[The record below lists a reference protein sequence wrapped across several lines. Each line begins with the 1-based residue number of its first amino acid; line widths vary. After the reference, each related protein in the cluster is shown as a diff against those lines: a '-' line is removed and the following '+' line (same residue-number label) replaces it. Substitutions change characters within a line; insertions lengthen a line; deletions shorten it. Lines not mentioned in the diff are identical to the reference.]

1 MTMAT
6 AAISNPDPDRFVYDP
21 FAPDVMRDP
30 FPYYKVLRE
39 KYPIYRLEQYDAWAI
54 SRYEDIL
61 KILTDPD
68 AHLTTTEGTL
78 ISPAIFRRHNRGK
91 VPAPRL
97 YPMDM
102 FPNLPSPY
110 YEQVRQ
116 AAIGPLRPFAVS
128 QLEDFI
134 RDRVRQRLDEL
145 IARGRFNATVEFGGY
160 ISSGVACQLAGL
172 ALSDAPRLLDL
183 VNRSTTRDPEL
194 GGMSEDY
201 AATAAQLLGML
212 ADLARSRRKAG
223 ADGSNRMVDG
233 LLNLEINGRHLTD
246 EESASH
252 LIVIMVGATETLP
265 KVVGAGLMQL
275 WRHPQQRAEVAADL
289 RTNVPIAFEE
299 MLRYGAPAQWF
310 SRTII
315 DHPYTIR
322 NHTLMPGHRVI
333 ILFASAN
340 RDERAFERAD
350 QFIWNR
356 KMENHLAFGYGMHF
370 CVGVHVA
377 RLEGRI
383 MVEEVLR
390 RIPNYE
396 IDEANTRRVISDFQL
411 GWMQVPLVVR

>member
-1 MTMAT
+1 MASV
-6 AAISNPDPDRFVYDP
+6 AISNLDSTHFIYDP
-21 FAPDVMRDP
+21 FAPDVMQDP

-39 KYPIYRLEQYDAWAI
+39 KFPIYRLEHYDAWAI
-54 SRYEDIL
+54 SRYDDIL
-61 KILTDPD
+61 KILTDPQ

-78 ISPAIFRRHNRGK
+78 MSPSMMRRRNGGI

-97 YPMDM
+97 KPMDM

-110 YEQVRQ
+110 YEQIRQ

-128 QLEDFI
+128 QLEGFI
-134 RDRVRQRLDEL
+134 RGRVRERLDEL
-145 IARGRFNATVEFGGY
+145 IAKGRFNATVDFGGY
-160 ISSGVACQLAGL
+160 VSSGVACRLAGL
-172 ALSDAPRLLDL
+172 PLSEAPRLLEL
-183 VNRSTTRDPEL
+183 VNRSTTRDPER
-194 GGMSEDY
+194 GGPSVDY
-201 AATAAQLLGML
+201 AEMSAQLKRML

-233 LLNLEINGRHLTD
+233 LLNLEIEGRRLTD
-246 EESASH
+246 EEIASH

-265 KVVGAGLMQL
+265 KVVGAGLLEL
-275 WRHPQQRAEVAADL
+275 WRNPQQRAEVAADL
-289 RTNVPIAFEE
+289 PVNVPIAFEE

-310 SRTII
+310 SRTVVDNPYII
-315 DHPYTIR
+315 RGYT
-322 NHTLMPGHRVI
+322 LLPGHRVI

-340 RDERAFERAD
+340 RDERVFERAD

-383 MVEEVLR
+383 IVEEVLR
-390 RIPNYE
+390 RTPNYE
-396 IDEANTRRVISDFQL
+396 IDEPNARRVISDFQL
-411 GWMQVPLVVR
+411 GWMEVPLVVQ

>member
-61 KILTDPD
+61 KILTDAQ

-78 ISPAIFRRHNRGK
+78 ISPALFRRHNSGK
-91 VPAPRL
+91 VPRPRL
-97 YPMDM
+97 NPIDM

-110 YEQVRQ
+110 YEQIRQ
-116 AAIGPLRPFAVS
+116 SAIGPLRPFAVS
-128 QLEDFI
+128 ELEGFI
-134 RDRVRQRLDEL
+134 RDRVRKRLDEL
-145 IARGRFNATVEFGGY
+145 IERGRFNATVDFGGY
-160 ISSGVACQLAGL
+160 VSSGVACRLAGL
-172 ALSDAPRLLDL
+172 PLSDAPRLLEL
-183 VNRSTTRDPEL
+183 VNRSTTRNPDL
-194 GGMSEDY
+194 GGMSDEY
-201 AATAAQLLGML
+201 AETAAQLLGML

-233 LLNLEINGRHLTD
+233 LLNVEIEGRHLTD
-246 EESASH
+246 EEIAGH

-265 KVVGAGLMQL
+265 KVVGAGLLEL
-275 WRHPQQRAEVAADL
+275 WRHPEQRAEVIADL
-289 RTNVPIAFEE
+289 PVNVPIAFEE

-310 SRTII
+310 SRTVV
-315 DHPYTIR
+315 DHPYAIR
-322 NHTLMPGHRVI
+322 GCTLMPGHRVI

-340 RDERAFERAD
+340 RDERAFEHAD
-350 QFIWNR
+350 RFIWNR

-390 RIPNYE
+390 RIPDYE
-396 IDEANTRRVISDFQL
+396 IDEANARRVISDFQL
-411 GWMQVPLVVR
+411 GWMEVPLIVR